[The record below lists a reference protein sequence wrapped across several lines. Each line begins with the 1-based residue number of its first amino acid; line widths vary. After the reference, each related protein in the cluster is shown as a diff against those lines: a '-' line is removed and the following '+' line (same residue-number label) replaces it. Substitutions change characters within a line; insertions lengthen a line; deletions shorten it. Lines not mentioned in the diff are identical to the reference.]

1 MTALHIL
8 VAVRELGIR
17 IGGPTSIRREAIV
30 DVGNAHS
37 FAEAEATAKVR
48 AARKWKTNPI
58 CIQVTETRLALPE
71 EPVILYD
78 STKADKADEAYS
90 LQFDKAN
97 NVSPVY
103 TFDATAPTFRSV

>member
-37 FAEAEATAKVR
+37 FAEAEATARVR
-48 AARKWKTNPI
+48 AARKWKTNII
-58 CIQVTETRLALPE
+58 CVQVTETRLALPE
-71 EPVILYD
+71 EPEVLFD
-78 STKADKADEAYS
+78 SAKADRDEAYS
-90 LQFDKAN
+90 LQFAKSTQAQP
-97 NVSPVY
+97 STY
-103 TFDATAPTFRSV
+103 TFDATAPTYRSV